1 MSPSSCSV
9 SSASVK
15 RGISSLGSRTCWR
28 TRGARVRA
36 SRSLKACDDNLVSA
50 GLGAPDL
57 AWSAEELA
65 HLGGGAG
72 QREGIE
78 RLLVGLEADQGVCA
92 EVGEPDNVTFIDVHG
107 VGLRVASW

>member
-1 MSPSSCSV
+1 MSPTPCLV

-36 SRSLKACDDNLVSA
+36 SRSLEACDDNLVSA

-78 RLLVGLEADQGVCA
+78 GLLGGVEADEGVCA
-92 EVGEPDNVTFIDVHG
+92 EGGEPDHVTFINV
-107 VGLRVASW
+107 